1 MQTKLE
7 AMQRQAKEH
16 QVLPT
21 HYQLGEKHG
30 MDAVSAFP
38 EGTNHATILIFH
50 VCVSDLWKNKFFLF
64 KKFFLYI
71 PFHMQFGGKRTK

>member
-50 VCVSDLWKNKFFLF
+50 VCVSDL
-64 KKFFLYI
+64 
-71 PFHMQFGGKRTK
+71 